1 MHRFSS
7 FAAARY
13 FACTSGPYDDNRR
26 PYRASHRP
34 AVPNDTLADVTQCCS
49 AERSV
54 HKNLRISPPL
64 RQAGLE
70 YQSDVQRPHNRRKAH
85 RAARAVLE
93 FAVRSLAAEDR
104 GHRAAFHRSDPLYL
118 VLRFGFHTTP
128 GTYQIPLLA
137 TLALGGLPLLYDLL
151 RKLLKR
157 EFGSDLLGGISI
169 VTSILLGEYL
179 AGSIIVLML
188 AGGEAL
194 ESYAL
199 RSASSAL
206 AALARRMPSIAH
218 RKRDAELLD
227 VALAEIEVGDILVI
241 YPHEICPADAVVI
254 EGHGVMDESY
264 LTGEPFQI
272 IKTRGSTVISG
283 AINGESALTIR
294 TTQRAADSRYAK
306 IMGVMR
312 ESEATRP
319 QLRRLGDQ
327 LGAVYTPVAL
337 TVALLAWLMSGE
349 SIRFLAVLVI
359 ATPCPLLLAIPIAI
373 IGSIS
378 LCARR
383 AIIVKTPVVL
393 EQIAGCRTAIFDKT
407 GTLTYGEPRL
417 MEQLIASG
425 FAQREVL
432 TLVASLERYSK
443 HPLARAILAA
453 ATEQGLQLPEA
464 TEVSEQPGQ
473 GLRGAVAGHQLQ
485 ISSRGKLA
493 AQEVAGTDQIPP
505 VGGGLECVVAI
516 DDRYAAALRF
526 RDAPRAES
534 RSFVTHLGPKH
545 RFNRVMIV
553 SGDRESEV
561 RYLADQVDITEIH
574 AQKSP
579 EEKLAIVRKE
589 TGAAKTLYVGDGIND
604 APAMMA
610 ATVGMAI
617 GQNSDVTAEAAGV
630 VILDNSL
637 KRVDEFMHISRRM
650 RLIALQSAV
659 GGMALSV
666 SGMAFAA
673 TGHLS
678 PVSGAIAQEV
688 IDILA
693 VLNALRAAFPPSVI
707 HDL

>member
-1 MHRFSS
+1 MNRSPSKSGGWHRKTTAIAVLSLL
-7 FAAARY
+7 AI
-13 FACTSGPYDDNRR
+13 
-26 PYRASHRP
+26 ASH
-34 AVPNDTLADVTQCCS
+34 
-49 AERSV
+49 
-54 HKNLRISPPL
+54 
-64 RQAGLE
+64 
-70 YQSDVQRPHNRRKAH
+70 
-85 RAARAVLE
+85 
-93 FAVRSLAAEDR
+93 
-104 GHRAAFHRSDPLYL
+104 L
-118 VLRFGFHTTP
+118 VLRAGLHAAP
-128 GTYQIPLLA
+128 GTSRIPLLL

-169 VTSILLGEYL
+169 LTSVWLGEYL

-199 RSASSAL
+199 RSASSVL
-206 AALARRMPSIAH
+206 AALAKRTPSVAH
-218 RKRDAELLD
+218 RKRGEEILD
-227 VALAEIEVGDILVI
+227 VGLADIAVGDALVV
-241 YPHEICPADAVVI
+241 YPHEICPADGVVI

-264 LTGEPFQI
+264 LTGEPFEI
-272 IKTRGSTVISG
+272 TKTSGSTVISG
-283 AINGESALTIR
+283 AINGQSALTIR
-294 TTQRAADSRYAK
+294 TTRRAADSRYAR
-306 IMGVMR
+306 IMDVMR

-327 LGAVYTPVAL
+327 LGAMYTPVAL
-337 TVALLAWLMSGE
+337 TVALLAWVSSGE

-383 AIIVKTPVVL
+383 AIIVKSPVVL
-393 EQIAGCRTAIFDKT
+393 EQITGCRTAIFDKT
-407 GTLTYGEPRL
+407 GTLTYGEPTL
-417 MEQLIASG
+417 TEQLIAPG
-425 FAQREVL
+425 LGQRDVL

-453 ATEQGLQLPEA
+453 AKDDALQLPEA

-473 GLRGAVAGHQLQ
+473 GLRGTVSGHQLQ
-485 ISSRGKLA
+485 ITSRSKLMA
-493 AQEVAGTDQIPP
+493 AGLASADQLPP
-505 VGGGLECVVAI
+505 VAGGLECVVAI
-516 DDRYAAALRF
+516 DRRYAAALRF
-526 RDAPRAES
+526 RDAPRADS
-534 RSFVTHLGPKH
+534 RSFVHHLGPRH
-545 RFNRVMIV
+545 HVSRVMIV

-561 RYLADQVDITEIH
+561 RYLAEQVGITEIH
-574 AQKSP
+574 AEKSP
-579 EEKLAIVRKE
+579 EEKLAIVRQA
-589 TGAAKTLYVGDGIND
+589 TLDGKTLYVGDGIND

-630 VILDNSL
+630 VIMDNSL
-637 KRVDEFMHISRRM
+637 TKVDEFIHISRRM
-650 RLIALQSAV
+650 RSIALQSAV

-666 SGMAFAA
+666 VGMLFAA

-678 PVSGAIAQEV
+678 PVSGALAQEG

-693 VLNALRAAFPPSVI
+693 VLNALRAAFPPRVI

>member
-1 MHRFSS
+1 METTSKNPPSS
-7 FAAARY
+7 SQENVAQPKL
-13 FACTSGPYDDNRR
+13 S
-26 PYRASHRP
+26 
-34 AVPNDTLADVTQCCS
+34 Q
-49 AERSV
+49 E
-54 HKNLRISPPL
+54 
-64 RQAGLE
+64 
-70 YQSDVQRPHNRRKAH
+70 
-85 RAARAVLE
+85 
-93 FAVRSLAAEDR
+93 
-104 GHRAAFHRSDPLYL
+104 PLYALWHRKTTVIAVFSVAAILLHL

-128 GTYQIPLLA
+128 RIYQIPLLA
-137 TLALGGLPLLYDLL
+137 TLVIGGLPLLYDLL

-169 VTSILLGEYL
+169 ITSILLGEYL

-199 RSASSAL
+199 RSASSVL
-206 AALARRMPSIAH
+206 AALAKRMPSIAH
-218 RKRDAELLD
+218 RKRATVVLD
-227 VALAEIEVGDILVI
+227 VTLAEITVGDTLVI
-241 YPHEICPADAVVI
+241 YPHEICPADGVVSD
-254 EGHGVMDESY
+254 GHGVMDESY
-264 LTGEPFQI
+264 LTGEPFKI
-272 IKTRGSTVISG
+272 TKTNGSTVISG

-306 IMGVMR
+306 IMEVMR
-312 ESEATRP
+312 ESESKRP

-327 LGAVYTPVAL
+327 LGAIYTPVAL
-337 TVALLAWLMSGE
+337 AVAILAWMISGE

-383 AIIVKTPVVL
+383 AIIVKSPVVL

-407 GTLTYGEPRL
+407 GTLTYGEPKL
-417 MEQLIASG
+417 TEQLIAPG

-443 HPLARAILAA
+443 HPLARAILASA
-453 ATEQGLQLPEA
+453 KEDALQLPEA

-473 GLRGAVAGHQLQ
+473 GLLGTVSGHQLQ
-485 ISSRGKLA
+485 ITSRAKLA
-493 AQEVAGTDQIPP
+493 AQKIAGVDQLPP

-516 DDRYAAALRF
+516 DNCYAATLRF

-534 RSFVTHLGPKH
+534 RSFVKHLGPKH
-545 RFNRVMIV
+545 QFQRVMIV
-553 SGDRESEV
+553 SGDRESEA
-561 RYLADQVDITEIH
+561 RYLAEQVGIAEIY

-579 EEKLAIVRKE
+579 EDKLAIVRKE
-589 TGAAKTLYVGDGIND
+589 TAAAKTLYVGDGIND

-630 VILDNSL
+630 VIMDNSL
-637 KRVDEFMHISRRM
+637 KKVDEFMHISRRM
-650 RLIALQSAV
+650 RSIALQSAV

-666 SGMAFAA
+666 IGMAFAA

-678 PVSGAIAQEV
+678 PVAGAIAQEI

-693 VLNALRAAFPPSVI
+693 VLNALRAAFPPKVI